1 VDRRGEGEVRM
12 VEGRRRGM
20 WEEGRGR
27 GKLLAPMARRSL
39 AMLAIPTSTH
49 SLKEG

>member
-1 VDRRGEGEVRM
+1 MDRRGEGEVRM
-12 VEGRRRGM
+12 VEGRRRGRR
-20 WEEGRGR
+20 EEGRGR